1 MTPTIRIAV
10 DAALSSRS
18 ELFRQLAEHPLGL
31 DWCDRLTQVSDDLL
45 RAIFEDVRSR
55 FDSWPPLALIATGG
69 YGRRELSPFS
79 DVDLSLVPLQE
90 SHPRLDEAV
99 KALFRSM
106 QTAFSDEMR
115 MEVGYAYRHV
125 ADTPGLDGHNRT
137 ALLDAR
143 FVVGTREAYDRLMR
157 AYWDTFPVAEFLI
170 DKLEERERC
179 FAKYNDTPLAVEPHL
194 KLGAGGLRCFQAANW
209 LGAAIGER
217 MSRPGSAYDHVITVR
232 NGLHLVAGKHHDTLT
247 RGRAVEVAGWLGVPV
262 SEMSKSLCAS
272 LTELHAD
279 YARASER
286 LHEGRFS
293 LGRGAQAM
301 RGELRIHAGA
311 DASSAALG
319 VAFAT
324 RLGLRV
330 NEFQAKVEPPLGPEG
345 LLALVQG
352 ERTIRNLDRCGV
364 LDTLLPEL
372 TACRYQVPLDAPH
385 AYTVYEHSL
394 RVVRQLDA
402 SAHHPFYAEIRS
414 QLRDAGPLY
423 LAALLHDA
431 AKAVDEPNHS
441 ELGVKL
447 VEEVGVRWR
456 LPNETVEAASWLVR
470 EHLTMARFIRM
481 RDVMHADT
489 AHEFA
494 ALVQT
499 PERLAML
506 TLLTW
511 ADIHA
516 VAPDTWTKIQDSF
529 TKELFRRTL
538 SILSQSEPEPASP
551 TAARRRLARRLH
563 REEVPREA
571 LERFIDSLPA
581 HYLLSTDP
589 EQIRDHYEMAAR
601 AAQGE
606 PAVEIADRRDLGATE
621 VTVCCRDAPGLLS
634 RLLGVFYAL
643 DCSLVGIRA
652 STTSSDTPVA
662 LDVFTVTFGDRPVPQ
677 ASARQ
682 LYSTLMAVVL
692 GQRSVEEVLT
702 GRGKDPGRIQEI
714 LTYTYREGEP
724 GILEIRAPRGRGMA
738 YRVSRTLAREGWSI
752 LSARVGQWAGAGSAA
767 FYITNPKGALIRSD
781 EVDRALQTHKV

>member
-1 MTPTIRIAV
+1 
-10 DAALSSRS
+10 
-18 ELFRQLAEHPLGL
+18 
-31 DWCDRLTQVSDDLL
+31 
-45 RAIFEDVRSR
+45 
-55 FDSWPPLALIATGG
+55 
-69 YGRRELSPFS
+69 
-79 DVDLSLVPLQE
+79 
-90 SHPRLDEAV
+90 
-99 KALFRSM
+99 
-106 QTAFSDEMR
+106 
-115 MEVGYAYRHV
+115 
-125 ADTPGLDGHNRT
+125 
-137 ALLDAR
+137 
-143 FVVGTREAYDRLMR
+143 
-157 AYWDTFPVAEFLI
+157 
-170 DKLEERERC
+170 
-179 FAKYNDTPLAVEPHL
+179 
-194 KLGAGGLRCFQAANW
+194 
-209 LGAAIGER
+209 
-217 MSRPGSAYDHVITVR
+217 
-232 NGLHLVAGKHHDTLT
+232 
-247 RGRAVEVAGWLGVPV
+247 
-262 SEMSKSLCAS
+262 
-272 LTELHAD
+272 
-279 YARASER
+279 
-286 LHEGRFS
+286 
-293 LGRGAQAM
+293 
-301 RGELRIHAGA
+301 
-311 DASSAALG
+311 
-319 VAFAT
+319 
-324 RLGLRV
+324 
-330 NEFQAKVEPPLGPEG
+330 
-345 LLALVQG
+345 
-352 ERTIRNLDRCGV
+352 
-364 LDTLLPEL
+364 
-372 TACRYQVPLDAPH
+372 
-385 AYTVYEHSL
+385 
-394 RVVRQLDA
+394 
-402 SAHHPFYAEIRS
+402 
-414 QLRDAGPLY
+414 
-423 LAALLHDA
+423 
-431 AKAVDEPNHS
+431 
-441 ELGVKL
+441 
-447 VEEVGVRWR
+447 
-456 LPNETVEAASWLVR
+456 
-470 EHLTMARFIRM
+470 
-481 RDVMHADT
+481 
-489 AHEFA
+489 
-494 ALVQT
+494 
-499 PERLAML
+499 ML

-529 TKELFRRTL
+529 TKELFRRTM

-589 EQIRDHYEMAAR
+589 EQIRDHYEMAAK

-652 STTSSDTPVA
+652 STTRSDTPVA